1 MHEVSIARNV
11 VDHVVRSVDPDDL
24 DRVGLV
30 RLRIGDMSGVVADSL
45 EFCFSAIVQ
54 GTPLEHARIEIESL
68 PFVIRCRTCGERS
81 SNVLGIAVCELCGS
95 SDTHVESGM
104 ELDIVSL
111 ELREQL
117 PV

>member
-1 MHEVSIARNV
+1 MHEISIARHV
-11 VDHVVRSVDPDDL
+11 VDHVVRSVDPNEL
-24 DRVGLV
+24 DRVAAV

-54 GTPLEHARIEIESL
+54 GTPLEHARLEIESR
-68 PFVIRCRTCGERS
+68 PFVIQCRTCGERS
-81 SNVLGIAVCELCGS
+81 TNELGLAVCERCGS
-95 SDTHVESGM
+95 GDTHVDSGM

-111 ELREQL
+111 ELLEHE

>member
-1 MHEVSIARNV
+1 MHEISIARHV
-11 VDHVVRSVDPDDL
+11 VDHVVRSVSPDDL

-30 RLRIGDMSGVVADSL
+30 RLRIGEMSGVVADSL

-54 GTPLEHARIEIESL
+54 GTPLEQSTIEIETL
-68 PFVIRCRTCGERS
+68 PFVIRCRTCSERS
-81 SNVLGIAVCELCGS
+81 SNVLGVAVCEHCGS
-95 SDTHVESGM
+95 ADTHVESGM

-111 ELREQL
+111 ELREQQ